1 MTNRNSVILCC
12 SCFRM
17 EKKASEA
24 FSILFPNE
32 ILPDIIKGKDRIY
45 KFAKS
50 VDNDHITAISK
61 LTGKFAYYVKLDGD
75 KIVEEYDL
83 VKGTRLA

>member
-1 MTNRNSVILCC
+1 MKRILCC

-50 VDNDHITAISK
+50 MNNDHITAISK
-61 LTGKFAYYVKLDGD
+61 LSGKFAYYVEIEGN
-75 KIVEEYDL
+75 KIIKEYDL
-83 VKGTRLA
+83 IKGTRIA

>member
-1 MTNRNSVILCC
+1 MKKILCC

-17 EKKASEA
+17 DKKASEA

-32 ILPDIIKGKDRIY
+32 VLPDIIKGKDRIY

-50 VDNDHITAISK
+50 VNNDHITAISK
-61 LTGKFAYYVKLDGD
+61 LTGKFAYYVKLDGE

-83 VKGTRLA
+83 MKGTRIA

>member
-1 MTNRNSVILCC
+1 MKKILCC

-17 EKKASEA
+17 DKKASEA

-32 ILPDIIKGKDRIY
+32 VLPDIIKGRDRIY

-50 VDNDHITAISK
+50 INNDHITAISK
-61 LTGKFAYYVKLDGD
+61 LGGKFAYFIELNNNN
-75 KIVEEYDL
+75 KIVKEYDL
-83 VKGTRLA
+83 VTGKRIA